1 MQTANSALQQRPKH
15 ASSHCVNSS
24 AVSRT
29 NLSQVPLLS
38 PSGSLEPKNVLSSAA
53 EFRTEKQ
60 NTTKGKVKEE
70 NWTSSPWA
78 DLTPS
83 FLDVPNV
90 EQKSKQ
96 TRNKKS
102 VGDSCSLQNII
113 ITPDNG
119 HETSLT
125 QTLVPSN
132 T

>member
-1 MQTANSALQQRPKH
+1 M
-15 ASSHCVNSS
+15 V
-24 AVSRT
+24 
-29 NLSQVPLLS
+29 
-38 PSGSLEPKNVLSSAA
+38 SSAA

-60 NTTKGKVKEE
+60 NKTKGKVKEE
-70 NWTSSPWA
+70 KWTSSPWA
-78 DLTPS
+78 DLSPS
-83 FLDVPNV
+83 ILDVPNV

-96 TRNKKS
+96 TRNKKFCL
-102 VGDSCSLQNII
+102 GFLFTAKHII